1 MANDSKSSDD
11 KTLEK
16 AVWHYVGVGVLWI
29 ALIFSGIALER
40 LGLTSSLLSGILPG
54 EIGGLRAHVVECEN
68 NLRSVNQERDLI
80 MRSRQ
85 ALELEVSKLKKAAAN
100 TTAP

>member
-1 MANDSKSSDD
+1 MANDSHSSDD

-40 LGLTSSLLSGILPG
+40 LGLTSSLLSGTLPG
-54 EIGGLRAHVVECEN
+54 EIGGLRAHVAECEN
-68 NLRSVNQERDLI
+68 NLRSVNQERDMI

-85 ALELEVSKLKKAAAN
+85 ALELEVNKLKKAAAN